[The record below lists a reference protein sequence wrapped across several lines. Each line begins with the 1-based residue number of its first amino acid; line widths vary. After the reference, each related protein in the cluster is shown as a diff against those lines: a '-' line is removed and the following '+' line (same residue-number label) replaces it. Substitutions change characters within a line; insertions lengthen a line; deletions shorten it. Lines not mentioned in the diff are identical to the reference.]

1 MFFEMIWILLL
12 GVVCVALAGACWR
25 MSCSRDEWM
34 VRAHELSDSLR
45 MSDEHIAMLEDERDS
60 LAAEVGT
67 LSAKLSR
74 KGTGRKGSKKAQ

>member
-1 MFFEMIWILLL
+1 
-12 GVVCVALAGACWR
+12 

-45 MSDEHIAMLEDERDS
+45 MSDERLAMLEEERDL
-60 LAAEVGT
+60 LAAKVET

>member
-1 MFFEMIWILLL
+1 MFCEMIWILLL
-12 GVVCVALAGACWR
+12 GVACVALAGACWR

-45 MSDEHIAMLEDERDS
+45 MSDERLAMLEEERDL
-60 LAAEVGT
+60 LAAKVET

>member
-1 MFFEMIWILLL
+1 MFCEMIWILLL

-45 MSDEHIAMLEDERDS
+45 MSDERLAMLEEERDL
-60 LAAEVGT
+60 LAAKVET

>member
-1 MFFEMIWILLL
+1 MFCEMIWILLL
-12 GVVCVALAGACWR
+12 GVVCAALVVACWR

-45 MSDEHIAMLEDERDS
+45 LSDERLAMLEEERDS
-60 LAAEVGT
+60 LAADVGT

-74 KGTGRKGSKKAQ
+74 KGTGRKGSKKSQ